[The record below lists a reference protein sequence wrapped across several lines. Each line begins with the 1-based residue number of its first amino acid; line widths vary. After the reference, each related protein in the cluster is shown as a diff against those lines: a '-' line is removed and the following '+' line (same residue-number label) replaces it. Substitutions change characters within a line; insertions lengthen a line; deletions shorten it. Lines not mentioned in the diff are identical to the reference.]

1 MTAIWLEWGGETP
14 YDNDLAQFRDNILI
28 DAVWELRPTAYRTA
42 MNSEVVRGLYET
54 LKWAAPLVMD
64 EWEGTQSAEEKRGRL
79 YGALEAYEK
88 GMR

>member
-1 MTAIWLEWGGETP
+1 
-14 YDNDLAQFRDNILI
+14 
-28 DAVWELRPTAYRTA
+28 

-64 EWEGTQSAEEKRGRL
+64 EWEGTQLAEEKRGRL